1 MKNITIERKNQ
12 RIELV
17 APYSPDANIEY
28 RKLDG
33 KWDGSIK
40 AWTFVDDEDV
50 FKSLKDILVRFFD
63 YSDCIETA
71 EVKITALED
80 ISKPASSHQ
89 IYKGGYLIIEENRRV
104 CKTGDGVMLIS
115 GKIGGV
121 PGNWG
126 RVIEEGSVFKIK
138 DFPIDRA
145 VSDEQFKF
153 EIIKENE
160 VDESKTLEKI
170 KELFKSL
177 GKDVELEMINGDIKL
192 KNNENEIVIKG

>member
-33 KWDGSIK
+33 KWDGGIK
-40 AWTFVDDEDV
+40 AWTFVDDDDV
-50 FKSLKDILVRFFD
+50 LKSLKDILVKFFD

-71 EVKITALED
+71 EVKITALQD
-80 ISKPASSHQ
+80 INTPRQ
-89 IYKGGYLIIEENRRV
+89 IYKGGYLVVEENKRV
-104 CKTGDGVMLIS
+104 GKTGKGVILVS
-115 GKIGGV
+115 GKIGGE
-121 PGNWG
+121 PGNWS

-145 VSDEQFKF
+145 ISDEQFKF

-160 VDESKTLEKI
+160 VDENKALEKI

-177 GKDVELEMINGDIKL
+177 GKDVKLEMINGDIKL
-192 KNNENEIVIKG
+192 KNNENEIMIKG

>member
-40 AWTFVDDEDV
+40 AWTFVDDDDV
-50 FKSLKDILVRFFD
+50 LKSLKDILVKFFD

-71 EVKITALED
+71 EVKITALQD
-80 ISKPASSHQ
+80 INTPRQ
-89 IYKGGYLIIEENRRV
+89 IYKGGYLVVEENKRV
-104 CKTGDGVMLIS
+104 GKTGKGVILVS
-115 GKIGGV
+115 GKIGGE
-121 PGNWG
+121 PGNWS

-153 EIIKENE
+153 EIVKENE

-177 GKDVELEMINGDIKL
+177 GKDVELEIIDGDIKL
-192 KNNENEIVIKG
+192 TNNENEIIIKG

>member
-40 AWTFVDDEDV
+40 AWTFIDDDDV
-50 FKSLKDILVRFFD
+50 LKSLKDILVKFFD
-63 YSDCIETA
+63 YSDCVETA
-71 EVKITALED
+71 EVKITALQD
-80 ISKPASSHQ
+80 INTPRQ
-89 IYKGGYLIIEENRRV
+89 IYKGGYLVVEENKRV
-104 CKTGDGVMLIS
+104 GKTGKGVILVS
-115 GKIGGV
+115 GKIGGE
-121 PGNWG
+121 PGNWA

-177 GKDVELEMINGDIKL
+177 GKDVELEMVNGDIKL
-192 KNNENEIVIKG
+192 SNDKNEILIKG

>member
-33 KWDGSIK
+33 KWDGGIK
-40 AWTFVDDEDV
+40 AWTFVDDDDV
-50 FKSLKDILVRFFD
+50 LKSLKDILVKFFD

-71 EVKITALED
+71 EVKITALQD
-80 ISKPASSHQ
+80 INTPRQ
-89 IYKGGYLIIEENRRV
+89 IYKGGYLVVEENKRV
-104 CKTGDGVMLIS
+104 GKTGKGVILVS
-115 GKIGGV
+115 GKIGGE
-121 PGNWG
+121 PGNWS

-145 VSDEQFKF
+145 ISDEQFKF
-153 EIIKENE
+153 EIIK
-160 VDESKTLEKI
+160 
-170 KELFKSL
+170 
-177 GKDVELEMINGDIKL
+177 
-192 KNNENEIVIKG
+192 

>member
-33 KWDGSIK
+33 KWDGGIK
-40 AWTFVDDEDV
+40 AWAFVDDDDV
-50 FKSLKDILVRFFD
+50 LKSLKDILVKFFD

-71 EVKITALED
+71 EVKITALQD
-80 ISKPASSHQ
+80 INTPRQ
-89 IYKGGYLIIEENRRV
+89 IYKGGYLVVEENKRV
-104 CKTGDGVMLIS
+104 GKTGKGVILVS
-115 GKIGGV
+115 GKIGGE
-121 PGNWG
+121 PGNWS

-145 VSDEQFKF
+145 ISDEQFKF

-160 VDESKTLEKI
+160 VDGNKALEKI

-177 GKDVELEMINGDIKL
+177 GKDVKLEMINGDIKL
-192 KNNENEIVIKG
+192 KNNENEIMIKG

>member
-33 KWDGSIK
+33 KWDGGIK
-40 AWTFVDDEDV
+40 AWTFVDDDDV
-50 FKSLKDILVRFFD
+50 LKSLKDILVKFFD

-71 EVKITALED
+71 EVKITALQD
-80 ISKPASSHQ
+80 INTPRQ
-89 IYKGGYLIIEENRRV
+89 IYKGGYLVVEENKRV
-104 CKTGDGVMLIS
+104 GKTGKGVILVS
-115 GKIGGV
+115 GKIGGE
-121 PGNWG
+121 PGNWS

-145 VSDEQFKF
+145 ISDEQFKF

-160 VDESKTLEKI
+160 VDGNKALEKI

-177 GKDVELEMINGDIKL
+177 GKDVKLEMINGDIKL
-192 KNNENEIVIKG
+192 KNNENEIMIKG